1 MDSQA
6 EVRCPLCD
14 AEYPLSEALA
24 LTPPELIPVLSA
36 VRQESALTPGR
47 SEALAAVD
55 RGEASEPV
63 ATIPFGGAVESAE
76 TLARGGNG
84 RGGGRGERSGG
95 GGRQVPAATSRFTY
109 AGERHHR

>member
-1 MDSQA
+1 MSTISSCPRCQRQVSIPAGVDSQA

-76 TLARGGNG
+76 TLTR
-84 RGGGRGERSGG
+84 RKRS
-95 GGRQVPAATSRFTY
+95 RR
-109 AGERHHR
+109 RKR